1 MRLLFYLGVRLL
13 VSFVMLAAGSLLV
26 FLLLHAGAG
35 DAALAALGEQASPDA
50 VAAFRAAHHL
60 NDPLM
65 VQYWHWAEAALH
77 GDLGQSISLAGG
89 FSTAQ
94 LIRDSLPNT
103 VFIGIYAL
111 ILAVAVSLVAGSI
124 AASRQGRIEDVLA
137 TSGSIVTISMPDFWL
152 GYVLVLIFSLGFHW
166 FPAYGFVSPMRSLPG
181 ALYAG
186 FLPALAIGIPM
197 AGIFARMLRTTLL
210 ETFRQAYV
218 VSAHAMGFGRFFIF
232 WHYVFRNA
240 LIPYVTSIGLQ
251 ARYLLGGVVVVE
263 RVFGIPGIGSVI
275 VDGAFARD
283 YGVVQGCAVV
293 FLVIVIGVNFA
304 MDLVCALL
312 DPRRAG

>member
-1 MRLLFYLGVRLL
+1 VRVLFYLGLRLL
-13 VSFVMLAAGSLLV
+13 VSVVMLAVGSLLI
-26 FLLLHAGAG
+26 FLLLHAGGG
-35 DAALAALGEQASPDA
+35 DAALAALGEQASPA
-50 VAAFRAAHHL
+50 AIEAFRAEHHL

-65 VQYWHWAEAALH
+65 VQYWHWADAALH
-77 GDLGQSISLAGG
+77 GDFGQSISLAGG

-94 LIRDSLPNT
+94 LIRHSLPNT
-103 VFIGIYAL
+103 IFIGIYAL

-124 AASRQGRIEDVLA
+124 AAARQGRIEDVLA
-137 TSGSIVTISMPDFWL
+137 TCGAIVTISMPDFWL
-152 GYVLVLIFSLGFHW
+152 GYVLVLIFSLGLGW
-166 FPAYGFVSPMRSLPG
+166 FPAYGFVSPTTSLTG
-181 ALYAG
+181 AIHAG
-186 FLPALAIGIPM
+186 FLPAVAIAVPM

-218 VSAHAMGFGRFFIF
+218 VSAHAMGFGRMFVF

-293 FLVIVIGVNFA
+293 FLVIVIAVNFV

>member
-1 MRLLFYLGVRLL
+1 MRLVLYLALRLAA
-13 VSFVMLAAGSLLV
+13 SFAMLAVGSLLI

-35 DAALAALGEQASPDA
+35 DAAIAALGEQASPA
-50 VAAFRAAHHL
+50 AIAAFRAEHHL

-65 VQYWHWAEAALH
+65 LQYWHWADAALH
-77 GDLGQSISLAGG
+77 GDFGQSISLAGG

-103 VFIGIYAL
+103 IFVGVYAL
-111 ILAVAVSLVAGSI
+111 ILAVVLSFAAGSI
-124 AASRQGRIEDVLA
+124 AAARQGRIEDVLA
-137 TSGSIVTISMPDFWL
+137 TSGAIVTISMPDFWL
-152 GYVLVLIFSLGFHW
+152 GYVLVLMFSLGLGW
-166 FPAYGFVSPMRSLPG
+166 FPAYGFVSPLRSLPG
-181 ALYAG
+181 ALHAG
-186 FLPALAIGIPM
+186 FLPALAIAVPM

-218 VSAHAMGFGRFFIF
+218 VSARALGFGRLFIF
-232 WHYVFRNA
+232 WHYVVRNA

-293 FLVIVIGVNFA
+293 FLVIVIGVNFG

>member
-1 MRLLFYLGVRLL
+1 MRFLFYLGLRLL
-13 VSFVMLAAGSLLV
+13 TSFVMLAVGSLLI

-35 DAALAALGEQASPDA
+35 DAAIAALGEQASPEA
-50 VAAFRAAHHL
+50 VEAFRAAHHL

-65 VQYWHWAEAALH
+65 VQYLHWAQAALS

-89 FSTAQ
+89 FATAQ

-103 VFIGIYAL
+103 VFIGVYAL
-111 ILAVAVSLVAGSI
+111 ILAVAISLVAGSI

-137 TSGSIVTISMPDFWL
+137 TSGAIITISMPDFWL
-152 GYVLVLIFSLGFHW
+152 GYVLVLIFSLGLGW
-166 FPAYGFVSPMRSLPG
+166 FPAYGFVSPMQSLPG
-181 ALYAG
+181 ALHAG
-186 FLPALAIGIPM
+186 FLPAVAIAIPM

-218 VSAHAMGFGRFFIF
+218 VSAHALGFGRFFIF
-232 WHYVFRNA
+232 WHYVLRNA

-263 RVFGIPGIGSVI
+263 RVFGVPGIGSVI

-293 FLVIVIGVNFA
+293 FLVIVIAVNFA

>member
-1 MRLLFYLGVRLL
+1 ML
-13 VSFVMLAAGSLLV
+13 VVGSLLV
-26 FLLLHAGAG
+26 FLLLHAAPG
-35 DAALAALGEQASPDA
+35 DAAYAALGEQASPSA
-50 VAAFRAAHHL
+50 VAAFRAAHHM

-65 VQYWHWAEAALH
+65 VQYWTWARAALS
-77 GDLGQSISLAGG
+77 GDFGQSISLAGG

-94 LIRDSLPNT
+94 LIRASLPNT

-111 ILAVAVSLVAGSI
+111 VLAVLISLAAGSV
-124 AASRQGRIEDVLA
+124 AAARQGRIEDVLA
-137 TSGSIVTISMPDFWL
+137 TSGAIVTISMPDFWL
-152 GYVLVLIFSLGFHW
+152 GYVLVLIFSLGLHW
-166 FPAYGFVSPMRSLPG
+166 FPAYGFVSPMQSLPG
-181 ALYAG
+181 AFHAG
-186 FLPALAIGIPM
+186 FLPALAIAIPM

-218 VSAHAMGFGRFFIF
+218 VSAHAMGFGGFFIF

-263 RVFGIPGIGSVI
+263 RVFGVPGVGSVI
-275 VDGAFARD
+275 VDAAFARD

-293 FLVIVIGVNFA
+293 FLIIVIATNFA
-304 MDLVCALL
+304 MDLLCALL
-312 DPRRAG
+312 DPRRAA

>member
-1 MRLLFYLGVRLL
+1 VRLVL
-13 VSFVMLAAGSLLV
+13 YLALRLAASFAMLAVGSLLI

-35 DAALAALGEQASPDA
+35 DAAIAALGEQASPA
-50 VAAFRAAHHL
+50 AIAAFRAEHHL
-60 NDPLM
+60 NDPLL
-65 VQYWHWAEAALH
+65 VQYAHWAEAALR
-77 GDLGQSISLAGG
+77 GDFGQSISLAGG

-103 VFIGIYAL
+103 IFVGVYAL
-111 ILAVAVSLVAGSI
+111 ILAVVLSFAAGSI
-124 AASRQGRIEDVLA
+124 AAARQGRIEDVLA
-137 TSGSIVTISMPDFWL
+137 TSGAIVTISMPDFWL
-152 GYVLVLIFSLGFHW
+152 GYVLVLMFSLGLGW
-166 FPAYGFVSPMRSLPG
+166 FPAYGFVSPLRSLPG
-181 ALYAG
+181 ALHAG
-186 FLPALAIGIPM
+186 FLPALAIAVPM

-218 VSAHAMGFGRFFIF
+218 VSARALGFGRLFIF
-232 WHYVFRNA
+232 WHYVVRNA

-293 FLVIVIGVNFA
+293 FLVIVIGVNFG